1 MQSTGI
7 GRKTRKTTLE
17 RRCRFNRHRPGHERS
32 TTEKAL
38 RVHIEDDDKVV
49 NKMDT
54 THGIKPTTF
63 INESGLYSLILSSK
77 LLNKNTSLKRLS
89 LFLFCGKDVYDELG
103 YKNPQKA
110 LRDHMINEDKLGER
124 IVLSGQNRYVT
135 FINESGLYSLIL

>member
-1 MQSTGI
+1 
-7 GRKTRKTTLE
+7 
-17 RRCRFNRHRPGHERS
+17 
-32 TTEKAL
+32 
-38 RVHIEDDDKVV
+38 
-49 NKMDT
+49 MDT

-135 FINESGLYSLIL
+135 FINESGLYSLILSSKLLNKNTFTEKWCKDMLMMRM